1 MNAIKNSVRLIG
13 NVGNA
18 PELKEFESGT
28 GKNKTTQK
36 MARFS
41 MATNEQYVD
50 RKGDRQTNTEWHNV
64 VAWGKSA
71 ELVEKLL
78 QKGTEVVV
86 EGKITTRSYEKD
98 GVKRFT
104 TEIVMNELLVL
115 NKKPAAQEA

>member
-1 MNAIKNSVRLIG
+1 MNALKNSVRLIG

-18 PELKEFESGT
+18 PEMNEFENGT

-36 MARFS
+36 MARFA

-50 RKGDRQTNTEWHNV
+50 RKGERQTNTEWHNI

-71 ELVEKLL
+71 ELVEKML

-86 EGKITTRSYEKD
+86 EGKIATRSYEKD
-98 GVKRFT
+98 GMKRYA
-104 TEIVMNELLVL
+104 TEIVLNELLVL
-115 NKKPAAQEA
+115 SKKTAQ

>member
-1 MNAIKNSVRLIG
+1 MNAIRNSVRLIG

-18 PELKEFESGT
+18 PDVKEFESGT
-28 GKNKTTQK
+28 GKNKMTQK

-41 MATNEQYVD
+41 MATNEHYVD
-50 RKGDRQTNTEWHNV
+50 RKGERQTNTEWHNV

-86 EGKITTRSYEKD
+86 EGKIVTRSYEKE
-98 GVKRFT
+98 GVKRTT

-115 NKKPAAQEA
+115 HKKAAEQEA

>member
-18 PELKEFESGT
+18 PELKEFENGT
-28 GKNKTTQK
+28 GKTKTTQK

-50 RKGDRQTNTEWHNV
+50 RKGERQSSTEWHNI

-86 EGKITTRSYEKD
+86 EGKIATRSYEKD
-98 GVKRFT
+98 GTKRSA
-104 TEIVMNELLVL
+104 TEIVLSELLVL
-115 NKKPAAQEA
+115 TKKSAQ

>member
-1 MNAIKNSVRLIG
+1 MNALKNSVRLIG

-18 PELKEFESGT
+18 PEMKEFENGT

-36 MARFS
+36 MARFA

-50 RKGDRQTNTEWHNV
+50 RKGERQTNTEWHNI

-71 ELVEKLL
+71 ELVEKML

-86 EGKITTRSYEKD
+86 EGKLVNKNYTDKQGI
-98 GVKRFT
+98 KRYV
-104 TEIVMNELLVL
+104 TEVQANELLIL
-115 NKKPAAQEA
+115 TKNK